1 MMVMMMVM
9 ILVMM
14 MMMMI
19 IMILTYE
26 WAMYLAADQS
36 DRNYNLIFRRKW

>member
-9 ILVMM
+9 ILVM

-36 DRNYNLIFRRKW
+36 DRNYNLIFRRK